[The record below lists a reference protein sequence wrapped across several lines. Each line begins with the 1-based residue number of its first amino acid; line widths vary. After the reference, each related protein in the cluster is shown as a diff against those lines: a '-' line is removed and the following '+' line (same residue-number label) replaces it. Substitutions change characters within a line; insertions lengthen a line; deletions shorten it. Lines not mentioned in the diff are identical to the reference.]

1 MAGLSIVALILC
13 LSHAETSSY
22 MDQVV
27 DVYSDDGYLVSDF
40 PTNIIDS
47 NFSGQLF
54 TSGTSIMPYL
64 RVDLS

>member
-40 PTNIIDS
+40 PTNIID
-47 NFSGQLF
+47 
-54 TSGTSIMPYL
+54 
-64 RVDLS
+64 